1 MNETD
6 SWRLAELGQRAAEL
20 VHQLRQPLFTAKGL
34 VQLAQND
41 PERAQAHLAV
51 AESQLAVLESLLAS
65 WADLGRKPS
74 DEDELFDVRAP
85 VMAALVL
92 LRHRAA
98 RVGVSLS
105 EAVGEGAVVR
115 GSALALQQAVSNLGN
130 NAIEALSSGGTL
142 RISVDATGVTIE
154 DDGPGLPPEVRL
166 RLFEPFLTTRAD
178 GTGLGLVVARRMV
191 ERNRATLEL
200 EASAVGVRWRIRLP
214 SRIPE

>member
-1 MNETD
+1 MNESDT
-6 SWRLAELGQRAAEL
+6 WRLAELGQRASEL

-51 AESQLAVLESLLAS
+51 AESQLTVLESLLAS

-74 DEDELFDVRAP
+74 DEDELFDLRAP
-85 VMAALVL
+85 VLAALIL
-92 LRHRAA
+92 LRHRAV
-98 RVGVSLS
+98 RVGVILV
-105 EAVGEGAVVR
+105 EQIGDGAVVR

-130 NAIEALSSGGTL
+130 NAIEALPSGGTL
-142 RISVDATGVTIE
+142 RIAVEPAGVTIE
-154 DDGPGLPPEVRL
+154 DDGPGMPPEVRQ
-166 RLFEPFLTTRAD
+166 RLFEPFLTTRSD

-200 EASAVGVRWRIRLP
+200 DTTTVGVRWRIRVP
-214 SRIPE
+214 TT